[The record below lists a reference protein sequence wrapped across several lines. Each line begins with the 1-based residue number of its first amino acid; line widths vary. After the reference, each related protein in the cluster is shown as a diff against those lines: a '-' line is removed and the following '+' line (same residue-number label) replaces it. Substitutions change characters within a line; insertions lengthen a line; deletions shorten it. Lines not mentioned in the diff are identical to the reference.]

1 MHTNAKM
8 SASARFLC
16 KPLNLSPSFNPSNR
30 PHRGLCIVPNSPPA
44 PSICVATLVPRVN
57 GMGRIPDFDPLSVAF
72 CCHDDDDDDDDN
84 GYIDNDGG
92 FDGFGSFGQDIMY
105 RALASR
111 DAQNE
116 ANRVVTQMEGYIGKR
131 DCLQVI
137 TLREHKRD
145 TCDHVFNESGQ
156 NSIAI
161 WRSRYGITHVKKSV
175 EPKAVH
181 VHAIKPMPASSSSS
195 SSSSSSHVDMPKHM
209 KVLSYEMIQRA
220 LQRQHG
226 RYWINH
232 AIVYQDIPGPRACD
246 SRWVEQTL
254 PRTHLSA

>member
-1 MHTNAKM
+1 MYRNKYMHRFFMMHIDAKM

-16 KPLNLSPSFNPSNR
+16 KSLNPLNPLNR
-30 PHRGLCIVPNSPPA
+30 PHRGFCVVPNSPPA
-44 PSICVATLVPRVN
+44 PSICVATLVPCVN
-57 GMGRIPDFDPLSVAF
+57 GMGRIPHFDPLSVAF
-72 CCHDDDDDDDDN
+72 CCHDDDDDDN
-84 GYIDNDGG
+84 DNDGN
-92 FDGFGSFGQDIMY
+92 FDGFGSFGQDIIY

-116 ANRVVTQMEGYIGKR
+116 AKRVVTQMEGYIGKR

-175 EPKAVH
+175 KPRAVH
-181 VHAIKPMPASSSSS
+181 VHAIKPVSASSSSS
-195 SSSSSSHVDMPKHM
+195 VDMPKHM

-220 LQRQHG
+220 LQRKHG

-232 AIVYQDIPGPRACD
+232 AIVYQDIPGLRACD

-254 PRTHLSA
+254 PRIG